1 MSENF
6 VGQVVSS
13 GVDWVTCIYKDRELE
28 KRLQIALD
36 ELVHQ
41 EYADGNKIKPWG
53 MAGYRGW
60 VCGGVQCGE
69 REDGWCVRL
78 SSEVARLNWWDFYQE
93 CDNITRLDCQVT
105 VRFPGDPAAMVVK
118 AEQQAKRFKK
128 KHKAKWECRWV
139 GSTDGSR
146 TLYIGSRW
154 SDHFMRIYDKS
165 RQSKNQVFQ
174 GCARYE
180 VQFNRWLARYHASRL
195 ADKDTV
201 QGGSAARCSAF
212 MMDHGVSQQFPAKDM
227 SHVCASVV
235 PKNSAR
241 SLRWLTEQ
249 VRPTVQH
256 LISIGLYSEVCAALG
271 VTLGSQPGNE
281 VLELDHETI
290 N

>member
-1 MSENF
+1 MPENF
-6 VGQVVSS
+6 AGQVVSS
-13 GVDWVTCIYKDRELE
+13 GVDWVTCVYKSQDLE

-36 ELVHQ
+36 EIVHEQ
-41 EYADGNKIKPWG
+41 YASGNKLKPWG
-53 MAGYRGW
+53 LAGYRGW
-60 VCGGVQCGE
+60 CCGGVQCGE

-118 AEQQAKRFKK
+118 AEQQAKRYKK
-128 KHKAKWECRWV
+128 KHKAKWDCRWV

-154 SDHFMRIYDKS
+154 SDHFMRIYDKA
-165 RQSKNQVFQ
+165 RQSKLECYQ

-180 VQFNRWLARYHASRL
+180 VQFNRWLARYHAGRL
-195 ADKDTV
+195 ANQNTV
-201 QGGSAARCSAF
+201 QGGCAARCSAF
-212 MMDHGVSQQFPAKDM
+212 MVDHGVSRQFPANDM
-227 SHVCASVV
+227 SHVCASAV
-235 PKNSAR
+235 PKNYER
-241 SLRWLTEQ
+241 SLRWLTDQ

-256 LISIGLYSEVCAALG
+256 LISIGLYSEVCSSLG
-271 VTLGSQPGNE
+271 VTLQAHSETQT
-281 VLELDHETI
+281 LESENETI